1 MAERIKK
8 ADFESKV
15 IKSDK
20 PVLVDF
26 YADWCGPCQM
36 MAPIIDEITKELDGK
51 ASIYKVDVDRE
62 HDLANDFQVM
72 SIPTILI
79 FKEGKVSK
87 QFVGAAS
94 KSDLIK
100 ELQGD

>member
-1 MAERIKK
+1 MAESIAK

-26 YADWCGPCQM
+26 YAAWCGPCQM
-36 MAPIIDEITKELDGK
+36 MTPLIEEISEELKDK
-51 ASIYKVDVDRE
+51 ASVYKVDVDKE

-72 SIPTILI
+72 SIPTII
-79 FKEGKVSK
+79 VFKDGKVAK
-87 QFVGAAS
+87 QFVGVV
-94 KSDLIK
+94 KKEDLIK
-100 ELQGD
+100 ELKGD

>member
-1 MAERIKK
+1 MADNIER
-8 ADFESKV
+8 ADFEAKV

-36 MAPIIDEITKELDGK
+36 MAPVIDEIAKELETK
-51 ASIYKVDVDRE
+51 ASVYKVDVDKE

-79 FKEGKVSK
+79 FKEGKISK
-87 QFVGAAS
+87 QFVGACD
-94 KSDLIK
+94 KEGLIK